1 MGFPRQEYWSR
12 LPFPAPGNLSDIR
25 IKPMYPALEDRVF
38 ITRDTWEAQERDA
51 VAWDIFF

>member
-1 MGFPRQEYWSR
+1 
-12 LPFPAPGNLSDIR
+12 
-25 IKPMYPALEDRVF
+25 MYPALEDRVF